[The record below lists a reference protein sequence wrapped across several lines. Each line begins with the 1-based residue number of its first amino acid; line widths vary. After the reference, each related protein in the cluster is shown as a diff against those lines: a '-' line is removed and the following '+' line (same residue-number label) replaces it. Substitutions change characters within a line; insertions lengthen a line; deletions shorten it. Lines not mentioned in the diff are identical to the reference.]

1 MYFFFPQESD
11 ETGTDSDSSD
21 SDEIGMDEPDQRV
34 EMPSGSGGG
43 FKAYEIFGSS
53 IACTTGWVKPLV
65 VRSSQS
71 SWGWASIDPSF
82 FRAKACNCCGEGQAS
97 WRRLLGI

>member
-34 EMPSGSGGG
+34 EMPSGSGGLQG
-43 FKAYEIFGSS
+43 LRNLWFQHCLYHR
-53 IACTTGWVKPLV
+53 L
-65 VRSSQS
+65 
-71 SWGWASIDPSF
+71 
-82 FRAKACNCCGEGQAS
+82 GQTP
-97 WRRLLGI
+97 RRPQLPKLLGLSKH